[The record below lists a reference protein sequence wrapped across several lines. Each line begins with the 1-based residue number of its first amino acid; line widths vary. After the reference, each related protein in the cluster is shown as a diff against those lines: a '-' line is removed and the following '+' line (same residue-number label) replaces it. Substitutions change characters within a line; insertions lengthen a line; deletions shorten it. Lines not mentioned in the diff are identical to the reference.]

1 MGIIF
6 KRGEKKEKISSAK
19 GRHLSFHSAKIGI
32 YVGVARLSRGF
43 FIISRGKTARSV
55 KLADS
60 LRAFI
65 ILSKHYLNTFKGHSR
80 SILSVMN
87 YTLYIGVCS
96 CLCYSKSKTY
106 RGTLY

>member
-43 FIISRGKTARSV
+43 FIISRGKKACSV

-60 LRAFI
+60 LRAF

-87 YTLYIGVCS
+87 YTLYI
-96 CLCYSKSKTY
+96 
-106 RGTLY
+106 